1 MVCNPMPLQSFWGF
15 SDVWRWLKARKDIV
29 LEEAMKWILKF
40 SFLLRTGFPHI
51 VSWLW
56 PNRPTRKWSCNS
68 SKDGKCN
75 AFHEALNNTFWE
87 MQRTW
92 KMLMY
97 SRIYLSIDRR
107 RMKLIFEPTSLKSKR
122 KEKDGEKCK
131 RVFKRE
137 QGTPVT
143 TVWRLF

>member
-1 MVCNPMPLQSFWGF
+1 
-15 SDVWRWLKARKDIV
+15 
-29 LEEAMKWILKF
+29 
-40 SFLLRTGFPHI
+40 
-51 VSWLW
+51 
-56 PNRPTRKWSCNS
+56 
-68 SKDGKCN
+68 
-75 AFHEALNNTFWE
+75 
-87 MQRTW
+87 
-92 KMLMY
+92 MLMY

-143 TVWRLF
+143 TV